1 MRSTPLWLTEVQAR
15 PIFPGTVRAALV
27 AIVVLGSGLMPPGRA
42 QAQPAEATARLRV
55 AVKRG
60 GQMIP
65 ASVQLYPPKAPAEAL
80 PSRVEPA
87 NQKFNL
93 APGLYDL
100 RVEIPV
106 PDSKD
111 KAIVRVVGVKL
122 TGTEL
127 KEVPVELADGQL
139 DVAVFDNGRKA
150 EGSLKVVRLGST
162 AVVSQGPTGAP
173 VTLLPGPY
181 KVEVVLSGAS
191 DYPARTSEV
200 WIEPKKTTKLAEKF
214 DTGQLTVGVFRDGQP
229 VEALVQLA
237 LPGAPDFFNY
247 FSAPGSVS
255 LSPGAYDV
263 LVKPKG
269 GVPVEV
275 LRRPRIAVAKGREN
289 KIFFDLTA
297 AKLAVKVVRAGR
309 AVMDADVRVVEAGG
323 GAEAAKPE
331 PDGTFRVWPG
341 RYEVVARLPS
351 GDEARSAPFEA
362 GFGEKLDKVVEFL
375 RGSLVVRA
383 LRGKTVAEDAEVSVF
398 KKGAQKPV
406 AQGRAGAIL
415 ELPPGV
421 YDVKVAAGAQTV
433 WREAVRVKENAQ
445 QKLDVELAAGGK
457 GEALPDGDMAPP
469 PEALPDG
476 E

>member
-1 MRSTPLWLTEVQAR
+1 M
-15 PIFPGTVRAALV
+15 
-27 AIVVLGSGLMPPGRA
+27 
-42 QAQPAEATARLRV
+42 
-55 AVKRG
+55 
-60 GQMIP
+60 
-65 ASVQLYPPKAPAEAL
+65 
-80 PSRVEPA
+80 
-87 NQKFNL
+87 
-93 APGLYDL
+93 
-100 RVEIPV
+100 
-106 PDSKD
+106 
-111 KAIVRVVGVKL
+111 
-122 TGTEL
+122 
-127 KEVPVELADGQL
+127 
-139 DVAVFDNGRKA
+139 
-150 EGSLKVVRLGST
+150 
-162 AVVSQGPTGAP
+162 
-173 VTLLPGPY
+173 
-181 KVEVVLSGAS
+181 
-191 DYPARTSEV
+191 
-200 WIEPKKTTKLAEKF
+200 
-214 DTGQLTVGVFRDGQP
+214 
-229 VEALVQLA
+229 
-237 LPGAPDFFNY
+237 
-247 FSAPGSVS
+247 S

-275 LRRPRIAVAKGREN
+275 MRRPRIAVAKGREN

-309 AVMDADVRVVEAGG
+309 AVVDADVRVVEAGG